1 MYRPG
6 RLWGFRLLGSVVF
19 LLQGARPLP
28 ILGQIFYPMLEDF
41 SFKWNGKKWNGFIH
55 ALSKDKIY
63 VHFEEH
69 ELRDL
74 FKGSLKM
81 KLQHPH
87 LLPCNQQPVIE
98 ELCPRL
104 YDSILKAVTERVKAK
119 QLLN

>member
-1 MYRPG
+1 M
-6 RLWGFRLLGSVVF
+6 
-19 LLQGARPLP
+19 P
-28 ILGQIFYPMLEDF
+28 ILEQIFYPMLEDF
-41 SFKWNGKKWNGFIH
+41 SFKWNGKKWNGFIN

-87 LLPCNQQPVIE
+87 LLPCSQQPAIE
-98 ELCPRL
+98 ALCPRL